1 MTRMKSNN
9 KSFDFNSTN
18 LLLFLW
24 HWRITLMIVVVV
36 AIVLSALFS
45 SPLFITPKYK
55 SSVIMFPVSTNSI
68 SKALISSN
76 NNGKQDIMEFGAEE
90 QAEQMLQI
98 LYSSKIKQR
107 VIEKFNLF
115 KHYEIEDDSKTRMT
129 DLYKEF
135 EDNIT
140 FKRTEFMAVEVTVLD
155 KDPQMAADIANNI
168 SDLVDTVK
176 NEIQKER
183 ALEGFKITEKEYKTL
198 LKEMNDVEDSLNKI
212 RMLGVTNYESQT
224 EVFSEQYAIALS
236 KNNQK
241 GAMQIKKQLDT
252 LAKYGGAYVALSEIF
267 ENQVKSLTE
276 LKVKY
281 NEAKVDA
288 EQRLPQKFMVERAYK
303 AEKKSYPVRW
313 LIVLVST
320 FSAFVLAVLSIIV
333 IQTIRGFEVK
343 PAETENTEPLA

>member
-1 MTRMKSNN
+1 MESKKNA
-9 KSFDFNSTN
+9 FDFNSTN

-24 HWRITLMIVVVV
+24 HWRKTLIIVVLS
-36 AIVLSALFS
+36 AIVLSAVFS
-45 SPLFITPKYK
+45 SKYFITPKYK

-76 NNGKQDIMEFGAEE
+76 TNGKQDIMEFGAEE

-107 VIEKFNLF
+107 VISKYHLF
-115 KHYEIEDDSKTRMT
+115 DHYDIDSNSSTKMT

-135 EDNIT
+135 ESNIT

-183 ALEGFKITEKEYKTL
+183 AIEGYKITEREYNSL
-198 LKEMNDVEDSLNKI
+198 LNEMKITDDSLFKL
-212 RMLGVTNYESQT
+212 RTLGITDYESQA
-224 EVFSEQYAIALS
+224 ERFNQQYAIALA
-236 KNNQK
+236 NGNMQ
-241 GAMQIKKQLDT
+241 GAKRIKQQLDT
-252 LAKYGGAYVALSEIF
+252 LAKYGGGYVALSQVYES
-267 ENQVKSLTE
+267 QVKQLAE
-276 LKVKY
+276 LKAKY

-288 EQRLPQKFMVERAYK
+288 QQNLPQKFMVERAYK

-313 LIVLVST
+313 LLVLVTT
-320 FSAFVLAVLSIIV
+320 FSAFILAVLSIII
-333 IQTIRGFEVK
+333 IQTIRNYDIK
-343 PAETENTEPLA
+343 PIVSEETKPVA